1 MNQRL
6 ILRIK
11 RELRGLS
18 RSWNDFLC
26 PANCA
31 ACGEPL
37 AWDGLCKGCRWRLEL
52 RPKPWCPR
60 CGSPIFTSGARCLED
75 HRGIRGLL
83 MYRAPFRYRGAGG
96 DVIRRFKFQGDRAAL
111 RLMARAMSSAIEPW
125 TRTVGRRSCFVSVPM
140 HAVKL
145 RKRGVDHAALLADA
159 VARRVGRQY
168 LPRALIRTRA
178 TLPQGD
184 VRVTSRSEN
193 VRDAFAVR
201 ASSVIRDAVVVLVD
215 DVRTSGHTSM
225 ECARALRSAGARG
238 VTLLTAAQS

>member
-1 MNQRL
+1 MNQRFF
-6 ILRIK
+6 LRVK

-18 RSWNDFLC
+18 QSWIDFLC

-31 ACGEPL
+31 ACAEPL
-37 AWDGLCKGCRWRLEL
+37 AWDGLCKACRWRLEL
-52 RPKPWCPR
+52 RPQPWCAR
-60 CGSPIFTSGARCLED
+60 CGSPVITSGARCPED
-75 HRGIRGLL
+75 HRGIRGIL
-83 MYRAPFRYRGAGG
+83 MCRAPFRYRGTGG
-96 DVIRRFKFQGDRAAL
+96 DVIRRFKFEGDRAAL
-111 RLMARAMSSAIEPW
+111 RLMARAMSSAVEPW
-125 TRTVGRRSCFVSVPM
+125 ARMVGRRSCFVSVPM

-145 RKRGVDHAALLADA
+145 RERGVDHAALLADA

-168 LPRALIRTRA
+168 VPGALVRRRA

-201 ASSVIRDAVVVLVD
+201 SPQAVRDALVVLVD

-225 ECARALRSAGARG
+225 ECARVLRFAGARG
-238 VTLLTAAQS
+238 VALLTAAQS